1 VKGTVLGIAVTCV
14 MVAAAPAG
22 AVVGGQP
29 VAPESVPWFASIA
42 GCGGTLVA
50 PDRVLTAGH
59 CVAHRSM
66 KELEVIQVGGAYHE
80 TARVAMHPGWRHE
93 NGGNVLEDVA
103 IIELD
108 APVTTVAP
116 VTLGGVNA
124 SRATILGRGRSTVP
138 GSGAGVE
145 QTFDGALRNATL

>member
-1 VKGTVLGIAVTCV
+1 
-14 MVAAAPAG
+14 
-22 AVVGGQP
+22 
-29 VAPESVPWFASIA
+29 
-42 GCGGTLVA
+42 
-50 PDRVLTAGH
+50 
-59 CVAHRSM
+59 M

-116 VTLGGVNA
+116 VTPGTPETA
-124 SRATILGRGRSTVP
+124 ST
-138 GSGAGVE
+138 
-145 QTFDGALRNATL
+145 